1 MKSMIG
7 IKMNKAGPEGA
18 SLPSQLF
25 GKPEEKDPKIRACQK
40 YSEFKAS

>member
-1 MKSMIG
+1 MKSIFR

-25 GKPEEKDPKIRACQK
+25 GKAEEKDPKIKACQK